1 MDCTWWNMGSCYKFL
16 KIKKTTSKYAPFL
29 SITLLAMLSLKVINC
44 YYLKDFAYQ
53 RINTEKNTNVR
64 ISTGK

>member
-1 MDCTWWNMGSCYKFL
+1 MKQGSCYKFL
-16 KIKKTTSKYAPFL
+16 EIKKTTSKYAPFL

-44 YYLKDFAYQ
+44 YYLQDFAYQ